1 MCKHAGLF
9 VAEWNFSS
17 QDGIAPTSLV
27 CNPDRKESCMK
38 IGILIGVIVAALLV
52 GFSFVKE
59 EAPSGS
65 VKNNFGNNWAR

>member
-1 MCKHAGLF
+1 MLAFLLPNGTFVFDTASHQYPLCK
-9 VAEWNFSS
+9 
-17 QDGIAPTSLV
+17 
-27 CNPDRKESCMK
+27 PDRKETLMK

-65 VKNNFGNNWAR
+65 VKDNFGNNWAR